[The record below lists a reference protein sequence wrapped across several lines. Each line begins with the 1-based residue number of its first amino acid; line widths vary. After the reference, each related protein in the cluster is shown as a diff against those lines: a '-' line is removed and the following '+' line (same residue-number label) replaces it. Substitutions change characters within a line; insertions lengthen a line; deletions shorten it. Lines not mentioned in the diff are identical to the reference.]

1 MHILHT
7 AKFLKSA
14 AGLRDMPPDHGWEVA
29 FAGRSNAGKS
39 SALNALAAHKG
50 LARVSKTPGRT
61 QLLNVFSIDDER
73 RLVDLP
79 GYGYA
84 KVPIG
89 VRDQWR
95 GMVDGFLR
103 SREAL
108 KGLVLI
114 MDSRHPLKDFDRQ
127 MLDYA
132 EAIAKPCHVLL
143 TKSDKLSRS
152 EATQTLNAVRKDLG
166 ADGSADARVSVQ
178 LFSAPAKTGLD
189 EARDVVARWLEIPD
203 HVARKSIPV
212 AQRKQTAQ

>member
-14 AGLRDMPPDHGWEVA
+14 AGLRDMPPDHGCEVA

-39 SALNALAAHKG
+39 SALNALATHKG

-61 QLLNVFSIDDER
+61 QLLNVFVLDDER

-95 GMVDGFLR
+95 GMVDGYLR

-127 MLDYA
+127 MLDFA
-132 EAIAKPCHVLL
+132 AAIAKPCHVLL
-143 TKSDKLSRS
+143 TKADKLSRN
-152 EATQTLNAVRKDLG
+152 EATRTLNEVRKELG
-166 ADGSADARVSVQ
+166 ADTEGAAPVTVQ
-178 LFSAPAKTGLD
+178 LFSSTAKTGLD
-189 EARDVVARWLEIPD
+189 EARKVVSDWLELPSAGGRPAAPPTPA
-203 HVARKSIPV
+203 HGRS
-212 AQRKQTAQ
+212 

>member
-7 AKFLKSA
+7 AQFLKSA
-14 AGLRDMPPDHGWEVA
+14 ASLRDMPADQGFEVA

-61 QLLNVFSIDDER
+61 QLLNVFTLDDQR

-84 KVPIG
+84 KVPVG

-95 GMVDGFLR
+95 GMVDGYLR

-108 KGLVLI
+108 KGLILI

-132 EAIAKPCHVLL
+132 TAIAKPCHVLL
-143 TKSDKLSRS
+143 TKADKLSRN
-152 EATQTLNAVRKDLG
+152 EATRTLNEVRKELE
-166 ADGSADARVSVQ
+166 AEFSKTVPVSIQ
-178 LFSAPAKTGLD
+178 LFSSTAKTGLD
-189 EARDVVARWLEIPD
+189 EARQVISNWLDLP
-203 HVARKSIPV
+203 
-212 AQRKQTAQ
+212 TATGGQSPPKA

>member
-1 MHILHT
+1 MHILHSS
-7 AKFLKSA
+7 KFLKSA
-14 AGLRDMPPDHGWEVA
+14 ASLRDMPADSGFEVA

-39 SALNALAAHKG
+39 SALNALASHKG

-95 GMVDGFLR
+95 GMVDGYLR

-108 KGLVLI
+108 KGLILI
-114 MDSRHPLKDFDRQ
+114 MDSRHPLKDYDRQ

-143 TKSDKLSRS
+143 TKADKLSRGEGARTHS
-152 EATQTLNAVRKDLG
+152 LVSRELG
-166 ADGSADARVSVQ
+166 ADGSLDAQISVQ
-178 LFSAPAKTGLD
+178 LFSSTAKTGLD
-189 EARDVVARWLEIPD
+189 EARAVISGWLGL
-203 HVARKSIPV
+203 
-212 AQRKQTAQ
+212 

>member
-14 AGLRDMPPDHGWEVA
+14 ASLRDMPPDSGWEVA

-61 QLLNVFSIDDER
+61 QLLNVFSIDEER

-95 GMVDGFLR
+95 SMVDGFLR

-108 KGLVLI
+108 KGLILI
-114 MDSRHPLKDFDRQ
+114 MDSRHPLKEFDIQ

-143 TKSDKLSRS
+143 TKADKLSRN
-152 EATQTLNAVRKDLG
+152 EATRTLNAVRKELG
-166 ADGSADARVSVQ
+166 ADGSAEARVSVQ

-189 EARDVVARWLEIPD
+189 EARGVVARWLNVPS
-203 HVARKSIPV
+203 KTS
-212 AQRKQTAQ
+212 

>member
-14 AGLRDMPPDHGWEVA
+14 AGLRDMPPDQGCEVA

-61 QLLNVFSIDDER
+61 QLLNVFALDDER

-84 KVPIG
+84 KVPVG

-95 GMVDGFLR
+95 GMVDGYLR

-127 MLDYA
+127 MLDFA
-132 EAIAKPCHVLL
+132 AAIAKPCHVLL
-143 TKSDKLSRS
+143 TKADKLSRNDASRTLS
-152 EATQTLNAVRKDLG
+152 EVRKELG
-166 ADGSADARVSVQ
+166 ADATESAPVSVQ
-178 LFSAPAKTGLD
+178 LFSSTAKTGLD
-189 EARDVVARWLEIPD
+189 EARQVVAGWLGLPS
-203 HVARKSIPV
+203 ATGKPTKP
-212 AQRKQTAQ
+212 AA

>member
-14 AGLRDMPPDHGWEVA
+14 ASLRDMPPDKGWEVA

-61 QLLNVFSIDDER
+61 QLLNVFSIDDDR
-73 RLVDLP
+73 RLIDLP

-103 SREAL
+103 AREAL
-108 KGLVLI
+108 KGLILI

-143 TKSDKLSRS
+143 TKADKLSRN
-152 EATQTLNAVRKDLG
+152 EATRTLNTVRKELG
-166 ADGSADARVSVQ
+166 ADGSTDARVSVQ
-178 LFSAPAKTGLD
+178 LFSATAKTGID
-189 EARDVVARWLEIPD
+189 EARAVIARWLEIAD
-203 HVARKSIPV
+203 R
-212 AQRKQTAQ
+212 TAPASTAAPPRRQSPN